1 MRICAGVLALATLP
15 GIWGCEPPKTA
26 EAHKPP
32 SPAKVEK
39 PAKEETL
46 GTITLEPQA
55 EKRLGVETAEVKFEP
70 VVRSRAYAGDV
81 IVPPGRLIV
90 VSAPFI
96 GTLVAPPG
104 GIPSP
109 GTALKKGQTV
119 ISLLPLLSP
128 EARATMTTARVDA
141 EGKVDQAKKQLAQ
154 AEQVLKRNEDLR
166 RGNPVVGAAS
176 IEDARA
182 QRDIAKSALGAA
194 EANRDVLER
203 TIRETGIGSA
213 TPMPLFAPE
222 DGVLRNV
229 QALEGQQVAAA
240 AILFEVERVDPVWVK
255 VPVYVGEKDNIMR
268 GRPAAVGSLSDP
280 TGAKSILAKPVHDPP
295 PAGDP
300 LALTVDA
307 FYEVPNADHS
317 FYPGQKVGVSVPM
330 KGEETSL
337 VIPRS
342 AIYLDYNGGTWVY
355 EQVKEHTYI
364 RRRVEVDHILGES
377 AVLARGPKP
386 GTKVM
391 TVGVAEVFG
400 TEFGFAK

>member
-1 MRICAGVLALATLP
+1 MRICTGLLAFGLLA

-26 EAHKPP
+26 EAHKAP

-46 GTITLEPQA
+46 GTITLEPKA
-55 EKRLGVETAEVKFEP
+55 EKRLGVETAEVKLEP
-70 VVRSRAYAGDV
+70 VVRSRAYAGDI

-104 GIPSP
+104 GIPTP

-119 ISLLPLLSP
+119 IALLPLLSP

-154 AEQVLKRNEDLR
+154 AEQVLKRNEELR
-166 RGNPVVGAAS
+166 RGNPVIGMAS
-176 IEDARA
+176 IDDSRA
-182 QRDIAKSALGAA
+182 LRDIAKSALAAA

-240 AILFEVERVDPVWVK
+240 AILFEVERVDPVWVR
-255 VPVYVGEKDNIMR
+255 VPVYVGEKENILTD
-268 GRPAAVGSLSDP
+268 RPAAVGSLSDP
-280 TGAKSILAKPVHDPP
+280 TGTRSLLAKPVKAP

-300 LALTVDA
+300 LALTVDL
-307 FYEVPNADHS
+307 FYEVPNPEHA
-317 FYPGQKVGVSVPM
+317 FNPGQKVGVSIPM
-330 KGEETSL
+330 KGEETAL
-337 VIPRS
+337 VVPRS
-342 AIYLDYNGGTWVY
+342 AVYLDYNGGSWIY
-355 EQVKEHTYI
+355 EQLKEHTYI
-364 RRRVEVDHILGES
+364 RRRVGVDHIAGEL
-377 AVLARGPKP
+377 AILARGPKP